1 MEVVL
6 SDGALQGLCKVLVG
20 QQRTLQTPTTDL
32 FSDAYLHH
40 VGTAPNTRLVLRP
53 SINLKCDYVY
63 ICLCPCLLYV
73 TVICSSALPVVY
85 TYERNQLDG
94 R

>member
-6 SDGALQGLCKVLVG
+6 SGGALQGLCKVLVG

-53 SINLKCDYVY
+53 STQMEEKKKPPSHKKCFLSKNLK
-63 ICLCPCLLYV
+63 
-73 TVICSSALPVVY
+73 
-85 TYERNQLDG
+85 
-94 R
+94 